1 MAVKSLFFNALE
13 NGGVYDRIYNAS
25 DFCSYLDEIVGNGV
39 FAYPSTQ
46 LQVVPASGFNITV
59 SAGQGWI
66 DGHKMVNTQS
76 YPLTVD
82 PSDVVYSRIDRV
94 VFYCDYTG
102 RKMGIRINKGVEAV
116 SPEAPALTRNSSIYE
131 MSLATISIPNGATAI
146 TAAEITDTRPDSRVC
161 GWVAGLI
168 DQIDTSTLFDQY
180 TAAYNAYFLAIEAQV
195 QDFVNTLTQDL
206 KLNTYLA
213 EYEWRDTVTTS
224 APSINFQSVG
234 YAYDVSDVLFIYI
247 NGLLAKEG
255 TDYTLTINGTQLT
268 VNFLYTNPN
277 ADPQDLEIRVLKTRM
292 AIRIISAQG
301 NGIII
306 DGNGNYLGG

>member
-1 MAVKSLFFNALE
+1 MAIKSLFFNALE
-13 NGGVYDRIYNAS
+13 NGGVYDRVYNAS
-25 DFCSYLDEIVGNGV
+25 DFSSYLDQIVGNGV

-46 LQVVPASGFNITV
+46 LQVVPVNGFNIAV
-59 SAGQGWI
+59 SGGQGWI
-66 DGHKMVNTQS
+66 DGHKLVNTQS

-94 VFYCDYTG
+94 VFYIDYTG
-102 RKMGIRINKGVEAV
+102 RKMGIRLNKGVESV

-131 MSLATISIPNGATAI
+131 MSLATISVPNGATEI
-146 TAAEITDTRPDSRVC
+146 TAAEITDTRPDSDVC

-195 QDFVNTLTQDL
+195 QDFVNTLTQQL

-213 EYEWRDTVTTS
+213 EYEWRDTITIPTP
-224 APSINFQSVG
+224 AINFQAVG
-234 YAYDVSDVLFIYI
+234 YSYDVSDVLFVYI

-255 TDYTLTINGTQLT
+255 TDYTLTINGTSLT

-277 ADPQDLEIRVLKTRM
+277 EEPQDLEIRVLKTRM
-292 AIRIISAQG
+292 AIRIISAAG
-301 NGIII
+301 NGIVI